1 MKHTKIY
8 IGSNNTTG
16 ELELAKILDIMS
28 TSNSG
33 YTLTQGLGYYEGKS
47 ENVAIV
53 EIYGDYNLGI
63 IPQLKQTLAQK
74 SILVAESIV
83 SINFND

>member
-1 MKHTKIY
+1 MKYTKIY

-16 ELELAKILDIMS
+16 ELEIAKILDIMS
-28 TSNSG
+28 TSQSG
-33 YTLTQGLGYYEGKS
+33 YTLTQGQGFWQGKS
-47 ENVAIV
+47 ENTAII

-63 IPQLKQTLAQK
+63 IPELKKQLAQK

-83 SINFND
+83 QVNYND

>member
-1 MKHTKIY
+1 MKYTKIY
-8 IGSNNTTG
+8 IGSNNKTG

-33 YTLTQGLGYYEGKS
+33 YTLTQGQGFYEGKS
-47 ENVAIV
+47 ETVAIV

-63 IPQLKQTLAQK
+63 IPQLKHTLAQK
-74 SILVAESIV
+74 SILVAESITDV
-83 SINFND
+83 NFNE

>member
-16 ELELAKILDIMS
+16 ELELAKILDILA
-28 TSNSG
+28 TANQG
-33 YTLTQGLGYYEGKS
+33 YTLTQGLGYYEGKR

-63 IPQLKQTLAQK
+63 IPQLKTTLEQD
-74 SILVAESIV
+74 SILVAESITQV
-83 SINFND
+83 TF